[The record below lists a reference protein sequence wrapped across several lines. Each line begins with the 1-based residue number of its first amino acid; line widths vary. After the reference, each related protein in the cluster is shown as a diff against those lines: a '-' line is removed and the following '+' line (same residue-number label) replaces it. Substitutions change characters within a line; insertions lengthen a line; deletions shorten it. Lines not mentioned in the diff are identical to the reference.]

1 MSSRAERARRS
12 GAVKITPQDIDK
24 VRRRGPA
31 ALAYYREI
39 GLAEVRAR
47 ATALTVAGA
56 MPIFGALALGWSPA
70 SMMVF
75 MIFDAAVTLAL
86 DWVRLPLARR
96 WMEASHARDGEAG
109 EIVGIVDGLEDGT
122 GMRTPRAGTLG
133 PLGVMGMGLVVSV
146 FMVPATAAA
155 IEPIGLSSLAAV
167 LAEPWFLH
175 LLAGD
180 AALRLLNALH
190 GVWRAR
196 SRPPGEV
203 MIVAESGNVVMFYL
217 GLLVLVWLPLSFGH
231 AGLLML
237 FAAIYLFRIGFGLF
251 SLWWMPR
258 AVAALQR
265 RLDSGDFSVARV
277 VSEKLRG

>member
-1 MSSRAERARRS
+1 MEQPAMSSRAERARRS

-133 PLGVMGMGLVVSV
+133 PLGVMAMGLVVSV

-155 IEPIGLSSLAAV
+155 IEPIGLSSLQTV

-180 AALRLLNALH
+180 AALRLLNALS

-203 MIVAESGNVVMFYL
+203 MIAAESGNVVMFYL
-217 GLLVLVWLPLSFGH
+217 GLLVLVWLPLSFGR
-231 AGLLML
+231 AGLWML

-265 RLDSGDFSVARV
+265 RLESGDYRVAQIA
-277 VSEKLRG
+277 